1 MPENEDVLKKH
12 YDDIKNSKLYKMD
25 LNVDNS
31 VETIHSNLKFFMLR
45 IHPDRLVNLKE
56 KTYSDE
62 MKDQIFKIYVEIYEK
77 LNSIKNKYSLPE
89 SDVDNLDSAIKCI
102 KDECIPKILG
112 DKYVQKFS
120 EQIENLNRNTTQ
132 QQYSN
137 MNQQQYN
144 TYQQQYYNWYQQQYN
159 AYQQQ
164 YNNWYQQQYNAYQQQ
179 YANTNG
185 QQQYSNRT
193 QEQDDPKRKLA
204 IAKYGIFIKIQQAF
218 IDKKI
223 YVNDGEGFEKYIKDE
238 INKNVENLNL
248 SEVESISKLT
258 GNELIFK
265 FQLSKNEFENRNI
278 NRNRTQQQYTNA
290 NQQQPNRTNQ
300 QYTNTNKQ
308 PQTNR
313 TKEQDNPKTKLA
325 MAKYGIFIKIQQ
337 AFIDKK
343 IYVNDGEGF
352 AKYIKGKIN
361 ENVENLNLSEVESI
375 SKLTGDELIFKF
387 QLSKNEFENR
397 NINRNRTQQ
406 QYGKMNQQ
414 QMNVEKA
421 EKVLQFVKYVDGI
434 KKFKNEYQADFNVYN
449 KLMMDIGKMS
459 KQDISMLPDNTI
471 KKLNDICKV
480 KKWYEIFE
488 PILKNINPTQVIYV
502 DSNIIAKNFYGILKG
517 SKAQLQ
523 AIRDFNKMDKLSR
536 FQRFILKNGTNKTN
550 KSINMSL
557 YLSEFY
563 KNKIFKPKNNNIKQ
577 IERMVKNGEDLYKIY
592 NRIQTLS
599 GFEIKNISDDTIIK
613 LDNMC
618 RDQKDF
624 SCFNKLIK
632 NMEPT
637 QFANVSSITIKE
649 NFSAILEAGYR
660 QRQAIRDYKL
670 MDKLSKK
677 ERFLLKT
684 ITNKPKNSKNKP
696 FYLAKA
702 KVNITVHELHDV
714 LKKNI
719 QTKNRENGINMHRNE
734 Y

>member
-1 MPENEDVLKKH
+1 
-12 YDDIKNSKLYKMD
+12 
-25 LNVDNS
+25 
-31 VETIHSNLKFFMLR
+31 
-45 IHPDRLVNLKE
+45 
-56 KTYSDE
+56 
-62 MKDQIFKIYVEIYEK
+62 
-77 LNSIKNKYSLPE
+77 
-89 SDVDNLDSAIKCI
+89 
-102 KDECIPKILG
+102 
-112 DKYVQKFS
+112 
-120 EQIENLNRNTTQ
+120 
-132 QQYSN
+132 
-137 MNQQQYN
+137 
-144 TYQQQYYNWYQQQYN
+144 
-159 AYQQQ
+159 
-164 YNNWYQQQYNAYQQQ
+164 
-179 YANTNG
+179 
-185 QQQYSNRT
+185 
-193 QEQDDPKRKLA
+193 
-204 IAKYGIFIKIQQAF
+204 
-218 IDKKI
+218 
-223 YVNDGEGFEKYIKDE
+223 
-238 INKNVENLNL
+238 
-248 SEVESISKLT
+248 
-258 GNELIFK
+258 
-265 FQLSKNEFENRNI
+265 
-278 NRNRTQQQYTNA
+278 
-290 NQQQPNRTNQ
+290 
-300 QYTNTNKQ
+300 
-308 PQTNR
+308 
-313 TKEQDNPKTKLA
+313 
-325 MAKYGIFIKIQQ
+325 
-337 AFIDKK
+337 
-343 IYVNDGEGF
+343 
-352 AKYIKGKIN
+352 
-361 ENVENLNLSEVESI
+361 
-375 SKLTGDELIFKF
+375 
-387 QLSKNEFENR
+387 
-397 NINRNRTQQ
+397 
-406 QYGKMNQQ
+406 MNQQ